1 MTCEETLKLID
12 AGFTADEIRKMES
25 APEGE
30 PAGEPEGK
38 PDGDNPKEAANE
50 TQKGDPNDV
59 VAKLTA
65 EITKLNETVSKMQ
78 ETNLKNAKSG
88 ESSAGDPVKEQIDSF
103 LKTL

>member
-1 MTCEETLKLID
+1 MTYEETLKLID

-25 APEGE
+25 APAGE
-30 PAGEPEGK
+30 AAGEPDKKKSE
-38 PDGDNPKEAANE
+38 EAAGE
-50 TQKGDPNDV
+50 PDKKDDI

-88 ESSAGDPVKEQIDSF
+88 ASSVGDPVKEQIDSF
-103 LKTL
+103 LQTL